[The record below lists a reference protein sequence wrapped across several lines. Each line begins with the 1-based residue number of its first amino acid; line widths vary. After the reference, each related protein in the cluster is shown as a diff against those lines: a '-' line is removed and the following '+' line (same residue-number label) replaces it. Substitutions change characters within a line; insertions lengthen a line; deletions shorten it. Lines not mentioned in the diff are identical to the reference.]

1 MAVSSH
7 TSRGLRIARVHGIEL
22 KLDVSVVLIFALIV
36 FSLGAGLIPNWHPGW
51 SRLLS
56 WTVALATGIA
66 FFLSL
71 LAHELAHSI
80 VAQRYGIAVPRIT
93 LFLFGGVSEMSEEP
107 RSPSAEFAIAIVGP
121 LTSLAIGVLCV
132 LLGNWWAP
140 GTFATALLEQQ
151 PEALA
156 ALDPIA
162 TVLVW
167 LGPVNVV
174 LAIFNLVP
182 GFPLD
187 GGRVLRA
194 LLWWIGGD
202 QVRATRWAANG
213 GRFFAWLLMGFGVV
227 NLLWGHTLNGIWFIF
242 IGWFLANAARASYS
256 QLLLQQTI
264 GGLSVRDLMRTQLDS
279 VEADTALDVFVEQKL
294 VHSAQVLWPVVA
306 AGGLVGWVA
315 LADVVRIPERDRP
328 RLSVRD
334 VMRPRDA
341 VASLS
346 PSLSGRVA
354 LERLS
359 NMQDEPTPVLDDGR
373 VVGMLHGADVLRW
386 MALHRFHEQV

>member
-1 MAVSSH
+1 MAISSQA
-7 TSRGLRIARVHGIEL
+7 SRGLRIARVHGIEL
-22 KLDVSVVLIFALIV
+22 RLDISVVLIFALIV
-36 FSLGAGLIPNWHPGW
+36 ASLGASLIPSWHPQW
-51 SRLLS
+51 SGALV
-56 WTVALATGIA
+56 WGVALATGIA

-71 LAHELAHSI
+71 LVHELAHSI
-80 VAQRYGIAVPRIT
+80 VAQRHGIAVPRIT

-107 RSPSAEFAIAIVGP
+107 RSPAAEFAIAIVGP
-121 LTSLAIGVLCV
+121 LASLAIGVACV
-132 LLGNWWAP
+132 ALGDWWAP
-140 GTFATALLEQQ
+140 QSFADALLRQQ
-151 PEALA
+151 PQALA
-156 ALDPIA
+156 GLDPFA

-167 LGPVNVV
+167 LGPVNIV

-194 LLWWIGGD
+194 LLWWVGGD

-213 GRFFAWLLMGFGVV
+213 GRFFAWLLMAFGVV

-256 QLLLQQTI
+256 QLLLQQTL
-264 GGLSVRDLMRTQLDS
+264 GGLRVRDLMRTQLDT
-279 VEADTALDVFVEQKL
+279 VAADMPLDAFVEQKL
-294 VHSAQVLWPVVA
+294 AHSGQPLWPVVA
-306 AGGLVGWVA
+306 GQSLVGWIA
-315 LADVVRIPERDRP
+315 LAEVARVAERDRT

-341 VASLS
+341 VTAIA
-346 PSLSGRVA
+346 PGLSGRVA

-359 NMQDEPTPVLDDGR
+359 NLPDEPTPVLDDGR

-386 MALHRFHEQV
+386 VALHRFHDQV

>member
-1 MAVSSH
+1 MAISSQA
-7 TSRGLRIARVHGIEL
+7 SRGLRFARVHGIEL
-22 KLDVSVVLIFALIV
+22 RLDVSVVLIFALIV
-36 FSLGAGLIPNWHPGW
+36 ASLGASLVPSWHPQW
-51 SRLLS
+51 SGALVWS
-56 WTVALATGIA
+56 VALATGIA
-66 FFLSL
+66 FFVSL

-107 RSPSAEFAIAIVGP
+107 RSPAAEFTIAIVGP
-121 LTSLAIGVLCV
+121 LMSLAIGVLCV
-132 LLGNWWAP
+132 ALGNWWAP
-140 GTFATALLEQQ
+140 HVFADALVRQL

-156 ALDPIA
+156 ALDPLG

-167 LGPVNVV
+167 LGPVNIV

-213 GRFFAWLLMGFGVV
+213 GRFFAWLLMAFGVV
-227 NLLWGHTLNGIWFIF
+227 NLLWGHALNGIWFIF

-256 QLLLQQTI
+256 QLLLQQTL
-264 GGLSVRDLMRTQLDS
+264 GGLRVRDLMRTQLDS
-279 VEADTALDVFVEQKL
+279 VAADLPLDAFVEQKL
-294 VHSAQVLWPVVA
+294 VHSGQVLWPVVA
-306 AGGLVGWVA
+306 GERLAGWVA
-315 LADVVRIPERDRP
+315 VADVVRVAERDRAG
-328 RLSVRD
+328 LSVRD

-341 VASLS
+341 VATLA
-346 PSLSGRVA
+346 PGLSGRVA

-359 NMQDEPTPVLDDGR
+359 NLSDEPTPVLDDGR

-386 MALHRFHEQV
+386 VALHRFHEQV